1 MSAFPLKLVM
11 RKPHHRKNLILP
23 IIFNLVSPTDSA
35 CFLRRLL
42 LEDRTRGLLGEG
54 VSGLLL
60 ADEED
65 FLEFRRCVIFSSRMD
80 AILTGL
86 V

>member
-1 MSAFPLKLVM
+1 M
-11 RKPHHRKNLILP
+11 
-23 IIFNLVSPTDSA
+23 IFNLVSPTDSA